1 MFTLDSLY
9 LYNTRRWSITKPT
22 GNPIGRPKAKKLP
35 RGRPKGQEAIM
46 KDYRMRMLNSPKSSQ
61 VLQTVLDVACDPD
74 HKNWAAASKL
84 VVDRIMP
91 MTAFSEAKA
100 ENGKIEINITGLTA
114 SVPETVDAEF
124 TEVKDES

>member
-1 MFTLDSLY
+1 
-9 LYNTRRWSITKPT
+9 
-22 GNPIGRPKAKKLP
+22 
-35 RGRPKGQEAIM
+35 
-46 KDYRMRMLNSPKSSQ
+46 MRMLNSPKSSQ

-100 ENGKIEINITGLTA
+100 ENGKIEINITGLATV
-114 SVPETVDAEF
+114 STESSVDAEF
-124 TEVKDES
+124 TEVDTESD